1 MSRRIKNGRSFTRLR
16 PILPRAPH
24 AKPFA
29 LQPLTPRAYDAV
41 ARARLARRTG
51 EDCAVKADLLIAGG
65 TLVSEH
71 EAVRADVAVVGGRV
85 AAILDPSS
93 AVEAERRV
101 DATGKLVLPGLVDGH
116 VHFNEP
122 GRIHW
127 EGFATGSAA
136 AAAGGITTV
145 LDMPLNNDPPTL
157 DGASLALKAAA
168 VADKSVVDYGL
179 WGGIVPANLGQL
191 GELHAGGVVAA
202 KAFMCHSGLDGY
214 PGVDD
219 ASLYGALRRGA
230 ELGMTVGL
238 HAESDGLT
246 TALGG
251 EAQAAGQKDARAW
264 ASARPPFTELE
275 PVRRALLLARETGAS
290 VHFVHVS
297 TPEAVREVAAARA
310 HGVRATL
317 ETCPH
322 YLALDEDDLARLGPY
337 GKCAP
342 PLRPRAVVEALWQEV
357 LAGRVDLIAS
367 DHSPCPPADK
377 DRGHDDIWLAW
388 GGLHGV
394 QTLLPVLLTEGVHA
408 RGLSLKALVRLTSAA
423 TARRYG
429 LYPQKGALLVG
440 SDADIAIVDPDAA
453 WTLDA
458 SMLKTRWPLSPFL
471 GKAFRG
477 RVCTTILRGTVV
489 CQDGEI
495 QVQPGFGQRLFPASA
510 SSGCRQACS
519 P

>member
-1 MSRRIKNGRSFTRLR
+1 
-16 PILPRAPH
+16 
-24 AKPFA
+24 
-29 LQPLTPRAYDAV
+29 
-41 ARARLARRTG
+41 
-51 EDCAVKADLLIAGG
+51 VKADLLISGG

-71 EAVRADVAVVGGRV
+71 EAMLADLAIVGGRV
-85 AAILDPSS
+85 AAILEPGADGVQ
-93 AVEAERRV
+93 AEAHI
-101 DATGKLVLPGLVDGH
+101 DARGKLLLPGLVDGH

-122 GRIHW
+122 GRTHW
-127 EGFATGSAA
+127 EGYATGSAA
-136 AAAGGITTV
+136 AAAGGITTF

-168 VADKSVVDYGL
+168 VADRSVVDYGL

-219 ASLYGALRRGA
+219 AALYGALRRGA
-230 ELGMTVGL
+230 ELGMIVGL

-246 TALGG
+246 TALGA
-251 EAQAAGQKDARAW
+251 EAQAAGQRDPRAW
-264 ASARPPFTELE
+264 AGARPPFTEIE
-275 PVRRALLLARETGAS
+275 PVRRALLLAGETGAS
-290 VHFVHVS
+290 IHFVHVS

-310 HGVRATL
+310 SGVNATL

-342 PLRPRAVVEALWQEV
+342 PLRPRAVVEALWREV
-357 LAGRVDLIAS
+357 LAGRIDLIAS
-367 DHSPCPPADK
+367 DHSPCPPEDK
-377 DRGHDDIWLAW
+377 DKGQHDIWLAW

-394 QTLLPVLLTEGVHA
+394 QTLLPVLLTDGVHA
-408 RGLSLKALVRLTSAA
+408 RGLPLPLLVRLTSAA

-440 SDADIAIVDPDAA
+440 SDADVAIVDLDTL

-471 GKAFRG
+471 GKRFKG
-477 RVCTTILRGTVV
+477 RVETTILRGTVV
-489 CQDGEI
+489 YQHGE
-495 QVQPGFGQRLFPASA
+495 VTVEPGFGRRLVTGKTPA
-510 SSGCRQACS
+510 R
-519 P
+519 

>member
-1 MSRRIKNGRSFTRLR
+1 MK
-16 PILPRAPH
+16 
-24 AKPFA
+24 
-29 LQPLTPRAYDAV
+29 V
-41 ARARLARRTG
+41 
-51 EDCAVKADLLIAGG
+51 DLVIAGG

-71 EAVRADVAVVGGRV
+71 ETLLGDLAIVDGRV
-85 AAILDPSS
+85 AAILEPGRPDVQ
-93 AVEAERRV
+93 AEARI
-101 DATGKLVLPGLVDGH
+101 DARGQLVLPGLVDGH

-122 GRIHW
+122 GRTHW
-127 EGFATGSAA
+127 EGYATGSAA
-136 AAAGGITTV
+136 AAAGGITTF

-157 DGASLALKAAA
+157 DGASLAAKANA

-179 WGGIVPANLGQL
+179 WGGIVPGNLERL

-219 ASLYGALRRGA
+219 AALFRALRIGA
-230 ELGMTVGL
+230 GLGLTVGL

-246 TALGG
+246 TAFGA
-251 EAQAAGQKDARAW
+251 EAQAAGRREPRAW
-264 ASARPPFTELE
+264 AQARPPFTELE
-275 PVRRALLLARETGAS
+275 PVRRALLLAAETGAS

-297 TPEAVREVAAARA
+297 TPGAVQEVAAARA
-310 HGVRATL
+310 AGVRATL

-342 PLRPRAVVEALWQEV
+342 PLRPREIVEAMWQEV

-377 DRGHDDIWLAW
+377 DRGQNDIWQAW

-408 RGLSLKALVRLTSAA
+408 RGLALPQLVRLTSAA

-429 LYPQKGALLVG
+429 LYPRKGALLVG
-440 SDADIAIVDPDAA
+440 SDADVTLVDPDAS
-453 WTLDA
+453 WTLA
-458 SMLKTRWPLSPFL
+458 AEMLKTRWPLSPFL
-471 GKAFRG
+471 GKTFRG
-477 RVCTTILRGTVV
+477 RVAGTLVRGTVV
-489 CQDGEI
+489 YRDGEI
-495 QVQPGFGQRLFPASA
+495 TVPPGFGRRLRPAA
-510 SSGCRQACS
+510 PAR
-519 P
+519 PR